1 MSFTEDQIIA
11 LAPDASS
18 LKSGKDLATASK
30 WQLRGAS
37 DKALWG
43 HCQGSGKLPYQTQID
58 LQNIAFKC
66 SCPSRKFPC
75 KHSLGLFLLYA
86 REPASFSQGPEPI
99 WVSDWLSKRTEK
111 VTKKAEQESK
121 PVDAEAQAKR
131 AEARAKKVN
140 GGIDDL
146 QIWLKDLIRNGLLT
160 LPERSYEYWQNT
172 AKRMVDAQA
181 PGLAGMVKALGNI
194 NYFNDSWKHEVLN
207 QLTRIYL
214 VSESYN
220 HLDVLPEEFQQ
231 EIRTLVGFTQSKE
244 ELLSQQ
250 GISDQWLVLARTLED
265 DEQLTIER
273 NWLYGIKSKRFAL
286 VLQFF
291 ANRQLP
297 ELNLMPGTTINAELV
312 FYRGVHSYRALIKH
326 QESVGNLILPDFHSN
341 ICQALEGFSDVM
353 IENPFHDRV
362 PLLLENVRFIKS
374 TNQYYLLDTE
384 YNTVKVA
391 ATDTVAVKLMAV
403 TGGKPCQIFTLAN
416 EDELSPLAVWA
427 CNNFITLTHAVQR

>member
-18 LKSGKDLATASK
+18 LKSGKDLATVSK

-58 LQNIAFKC
+58 LQNTAFKC

-86 REPASFSQGPEPI
+86 REPALFANSQEPD
-99 WVSDWLSKRTEK
+99 WVSDWLNKRTEK
-111 VTKKAEQESK
+111 VAKKADLESK
-121 PVDAEAQAKR
+121 PVDPEAQAKR
-131 AEARAKKVN
+131 AEAREKKVS

-146 QIWLKDLIRNGLLT
+146 QVWLKDLIRNGLLT

-172 AKRMVDAQA
+172 AKRMIDAQA

-220 HLDVLPEEFQQ
+220 HLESLPEEFQQ
-231 EIRTLVGFTQSKE
+231 EIKTLVGFTQGKE
-244 ELLSQQ
+244 ELLAQQ

-273 NWLYGIKSKRFAL
+273 NWLYGVKSKRFAL

-291 ANRQLP
+291 ASRQLP

-312 FYRGVHSYRALIKH
+312 FYRGVHPYRALIKH
-326 QESVGNLILPDFHSN
+326 QQNVEKLVLPDFHSS
-341 ICQALEGFSDVM
+341 IFQALEEFSKVM
-353 IENPFHDRV
+353 IENPFHNKV

-374 TNQYYLLDTE
+374 SNQYYLMDNE
-384 YNTVKVA
+384 NSAVKVA
-391 ATDTVAVKLMAV
+391 TTDTNAIKLMAV
-403 TGGKPCQIFTLAN
+403 TGGRPCQIFALTN
-416 EDELSPLAVWA
+416 EDELEPLAVWA
-427 CNNFITLTHAVQR
+427 SNNFITLTHAIQK

>member
-58 LQNIAFKC
+58 LQNTAFKC

-86 REPASFSQGPEPI
+86 REPAVFTKSQEPD
-99 WVSDWLSKRTEK
+99 WVSDWLNKRTEK
-111 VTKKAEQESK
+111 IAKKTDQESK

-146 QIWLKDLIRNGLLT
+146 QVWLKDLIRNGLLT

-172 AKRMVDAQA
+172 AKRMIDAQA
-181 PGLAGMVKALGNI
+181 PGLASMVKALGNI

-220 HLDVLPEEFQQ
+220 HLESLPEEFQQ

-244 ELLSQQ
+244 ELLTQH

-273 NWLYGIKSKRFAL
+273 NWLYGVKSKRFAL

-291 ANRQLP
+291 ASRQLP

-312 FYRGVHSYRALIKH
+312 FYRGLYPYRALIKH
-326 QESVGNLILPDFHSN
+326 QQNVEKLVSPDFHSS
-341 ICQALEGFSDVM
+341 ISQALEEFNKVM
-353 IENPFHDRV
+353 IENPFHDQI
-362 PLLLENVRFIKS
+362 PLLLENLRFIKS
-374 TNQYYLLDTE
+374 SNQYYLMDNE
-384 YNTVKVA
+384 NNVMKVA
-391 ATDTVAVKLMAV
+391 ATDTIAIKLMAV
-403 TGGKPCQIFTLAN
+403 TGGRPCHIFALAN
-416 EDELSPLAVWA
+416 EDELEPLAVWA
-427 CNNFITLTHAVQR
+427 SNNFITLTHAIQK